1 MQSTMTSK
9 GQVTIPKR
17 IRDELRLAPGEAV
30 EFDSN
35 AAGEVVLRPARRGP
49 RRAHDRFAAA
59 RGSATIEWH
68 STEELMSLLRPEE
81 E

>member
-1 MQSTMTSK
+1 MHSTMTSK

-17 IRDELRLAPGEAV
+17 IRDALQLAPGEAV
-30 EFDSN
+30 EFDAN
-35 AAGEVVLRPARRGP
+35 AAGEIIL
-49 RRAHDRFAAA
+49 RRARGATHEVQDRFAAA
-59 RGSATIEWH
+59 RGRATIDWH